1 MKLIR
6 SFSLALGLC
15 LFDARAEAAFPQ
27 LKLETVCENQ
37 LVSPVAMVHAGDGS
51 GRMFVADQRGAIRI
65 FRNGMLEPENFLNL
79 APKLVAERATYD
91 ERGLLGLAFHPGY
104 GNPASPGYRRFY
116 VFYIATSPNA
126 PGVTTAPVDSRE
138 VIAEYQASSAN
149 PDVADP
155 ASERILM
162 TWDKPQFN
170 HGGGGLAFGPD
181 GFLYLSVGDG
191 GSSDDNNYGHTGGA
205 VPRPTNAK
213 GNSQDLT
220 KLLGKLHRIDP
231 LGTNGPGG
239 QYGIPATNPFATSPG
254 GERPEIYAYGL
265 RNTWRFSF
273 DSRPGGTNRLFAAD
287 VGQGSVE
294 EIDII
299 TNGGNYGWRNKEG
312 TFSPAFSA
320 DAPAMTGAA
329 IDPIAQYAHPGIVL
343 GSPALPQYG
352 VSCTGGYVYRGSA
365 IPGLV
370 GKYVFG
376 DYSQAAV
383 TPNGPLLGVE
393 ETSPGVWALAFLDV
407 LGGNPIGRF
416 IQGFGVD
423 ESGEL
428 YVLTKQARPASGLDL
443 TTGLP
448 SGRILK
454 IVPVPATTPLN
465 LTASKDNTIYQES
478 SNSNGAGSWLFAGAT
493 EVNNNGAFRRALL
506 AFNLTPIPVGATVAS
521 AAITLTMDKT
531 IAPAYSLSL
540 HKLLT
545 DWGEGTANANAAEG
559 TGVAPSA
566 NDVTWLKPFFGQA
579 PLWINAGGDFST
591 TPSASTTVVNGSTI
605 APQNYT
611 WAGPRLTTDING
623 WLAASA
629 TNFGWMLKVDMESSV
644 KTATGNAEAFT
655 IIVSPD
661 TDGLLDGMPVKGFGI
676 TTGAAIAPGG
686 INTLTNEVTLTLANL
701 DFVSGNIYFAVPSA
715 KRFVSRQGAPTG
727 SRPKLAITYVPPPAP
742 LSHRKAWES
751 QNYYIGEYIND
762 SSDTDKDSLTD
773 GIEYAWGFSPKTRNP
788 MSDGLTVNY
797 DGVPGGSPLIVT
809 FRRDPLAT
817 DLTYELQAS
826 SDLATWT
833 TICQSVG
840 GAIPTGTAYVGESVI
855 SGQSPYR
862 NVVVSDTA
870 ATGSKRFVRLKVTR

>member
-1 MKLIR
+1 MKPIR
-6 SFSLALGLC
+6 SIPAALALGLC
-15 LFDARAEAAFPQ
+15 LFTAMAEAAFPP

-51 GRMFVADQRGAIRI
+51 GRMFIADQRGAIRI
-65 FRNGMLEPENFLNL
+65 FRNGMLEPGNFLNL
-79 APKLVAERATYD
+79 APKLVAERAGYD

-104 GNPASPGYRRFY
+104 GGSGSPGYRRFY
-116 VFYIATSPNA
+116 VFYVAPSPNA
-126 PGVTTAPVDSRE
+126 PGITTAPVDSRE
-138 VIAEYQASSAN
+138 VVAEYQVSAAN

-205 VPRPTNAK
+205 NPRPTNAK

-220 KLLGKLHRIDP
+220 KILGKLHRIDP

-239 QYGIPATNPFATSPG
+239 HYGIPTSNPFATSPG

-273 DSRPGGTNRLFAAD
+273 DSRPGGTDRLFAAD

-312 TFSPAFSA
+312 TFTPAFA
-320 DAPAMTGAA
+320 VDAPAMAGPA
-329 IDPIAQYAHPGIVL
+329 IDPIAQYAHPGIVI
-343 GSPALPQYG
+343 GAPALPQYG

-370 GKYVFG
+370 GKYIFG
-376 DYSQAAV
+376 DYSQVAS
-383 TPNGPLLGVE
+383 TPKGAMLGME
-393 ETSPGVWALAFLDV
+393 ETSPGVWSLAFLDV
-407 LGGNPIGRF
+407 LGGNHIGRF
-416 IQGFGVD
+416 IQGFGED

-428 YVLTKQARPASGLDL
+428 YVLTKQTRPASGLDL

-454 IVPVPATTPLN
+454 IVPVPATTGVN

-478 SNSNGAGSWLFAGAT
+478 SNSNGAGSWFFAGAT

-506 AFNLTPIPVGATVAS
+506 AFDLAPIPIGATVAS
-521 AAITLTMDKT
+521 AAVTLTMDKT

-540 HKLLT
+540 HKLLA

-566 NDVTWLKPFFGQA
+566 NDVTFLKPFFGQA
-579 PLWINAGGDFST
+579 PLWANAGGDFSA
-591 TPSASTTVVNGSTI
+591 TPSASTGVANV
-605 APQNYT
+605 ANYT
-611 WAGPRLTTDING
+611 WAAPQLAYDIHG
-623 WLAASA
+623 WLAAPA
-629 TNFGWMLKVDMESSV
+629 TKFGWMLKVDMESSV

-676 TTGAAIAPGG
+676 SIGAAIAPGG
-686 INTLTNEVTLTLANL
+686 INTLTHEVTLTVANL
-701 DFVSGNIYFAVPSA
+701 DFVSGLMYFAVPSA
-715 KRFVSRQGAPTG
+715 KRFISRQGTTST
-727 SRPKLAITYVPPPAP
+727 SRPKLAVTYVPPPAAP
-742 LSHRKAWES
+742 SHRKAWEG
-751 QNYYIGEYIND
+751 QNFYIGEYIND

-773 GIEYAWGFSPKTRNP
+773 GIEYAWGFSPKSRNQ

-840 GAIPTGTAYVGESVI
+840 GASPTGTGYVGESVI
-855 SGQSPYR
+855 TGQAPYR
-862 NVVVSDTA
+862 NVVVSDTPA
-870 ATGSKRFVRLKVTR
+870 AGSKRFARLKVTR